1 MAKALLAS
9 YLVAR
14 LVGMRLASGEQQPF
28 ALPPHAGGN
37 RGPSEAPSGSLPTFH
52 LFAFGNGRAYPAS
65 PEQAS
70 PTLSPMREQERN
82 TSVMS
87 RLGLRISQIRAIRGF
102 SQRRFADMIELDRA
116 TLSRIE
122 SGIGNPTM
130 ETLERIAEGLEVDVA
145 DLFSSEPL

>member
-1 MAKALLAS
+1 
-9 YLVAR
+9 
-14 LVGMRLASGEQQPF
+14 
-28 ALPPHAGGN
+28 
-37 RGPSEAPSGSLPTFH
+37 
-52 LFAFGNGRAYPAS
+52 
-65 PEQAS
+65 
-70 PTLSPMREQERN
+70 MREQERN
-82 TSVMS
+82 TSAMS
-87 RLGLRISQIRAIRGF
+87 RLGLRISQIRAIRGL